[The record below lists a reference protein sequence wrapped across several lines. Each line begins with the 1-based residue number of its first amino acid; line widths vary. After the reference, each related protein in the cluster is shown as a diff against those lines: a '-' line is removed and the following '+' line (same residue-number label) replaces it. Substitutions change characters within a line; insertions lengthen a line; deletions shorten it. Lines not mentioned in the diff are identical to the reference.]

1 MVVSGMEVGIGQG
14 SIAAEVITIMII
26 LSGIAIGV
34 GKAIGSKRLE
44 LFGVEELAQAV
55 LNAAIVGA
63 FAIIVATITQV
74 SHDVDFLTC
83 GGGLPEELTCQMA
96 NVENATFVLMAEGE
110 KTSLALGYYESIM
123 LYFGS
128 FDIQILKGLQPMR
141 EALGDGIKMLN
152 INSTFAAMN
161 SQIANFITQTMLNV
175 FLPLGIIFRSFFA
188 TRKIGGFLIGASIGF
203 YLLFPYFI
211 LIVPSPL
218 PIIDSTVASFKAIN
232 ENANYATMP
241 IAELNDNNRV
251 AEKLYGLS
259 TGDFI
264 GDLILAIKGLAD
276 ANGALLLYV
285 IVGPV
290 IALAANIV
298 FMLAITEMLG
308 SHFVLNVGVI

>member
-1 MVVSGMEVGIGQG
+1 MDIGIASSVV
-14 SIAAEVITIMII
+14 AIMII

-34 GKAIGSKRLE
+34 GKAVGSKRLE
-44 LFGVEELAQAV
+44 LFGVEELAQAM
-55 LNAAIVGA
+55 LNAAIIGV
-63 FAIIVATITQV
+63 FAAIVATITQV
-74 SHDVDFLTC
+74 SADIDFLTC
-83 GGGLPEELTCQMA
+83 GAGLPEELQCQMV
-96 NVENATFVLMAEGE
+96 NVENTSFSLMAESE
-110 KTSLALGYYESIM
+110 KTALTLGYYESLL

-128 FDIQILKGLQPMR
+128 FDIQILKGLEPMS
-141 EALGDGIKMLN
+141 ETLDEGVKMLN

-161 SQIANFITQTMLNV
+161 SQLANFIAQTMLEV

-188 TRKIGGFLIGASIGF
+188 TRKIGGFLIGTAIGF
-203 YLLFPYFI
+203 YLLFPYFV

-218 PIIDSTVASFKAIN
+218 PIVDAVVASFKAIN

-241 IAELNDNNRV
+241 IVDLDDNYAV

-259 TGDFI
+259 TGDFV
-264 GDLILAIKGLAD
+264 GDLIVAIKGLAD

-308 SHFVLNVGVI
+308 SQFVLNVGVI

>member
-1 MVVSGMEVGIGQG
+1 MELGIAS
-14 SIAAEVITIMII
+14 SIVAIMII

-44 LFGVEELAQAV
+44 LFGVEEFAQAV
-55 LNAAIVGA
+55 LNAAIIGV
-63 FAIIVATITQV
+63 FAAIATTITQV
-74 SHDVDFLTC
+74 SSDVDFLTC
-83 GGGLPEELTCQMA
+83 GAGLPEELQCQMA
-96 NVENATFVLMAEGE
+96 NVENTSFSLMTETT
-110 KTSLALGYYESIM
+110 KTSLTLGYYESLL
-123 LYFGS
+123 LYFGA
-128 FDIQILKGLQPMR
+128 FDIQILKGLGPIR
-141 EALGDGIKMLN
+141 ETLGDGIKFLN
-152 INSTFAAMN
+152 LNSTFAAMN
-161 SQIANFITQTMLNV
+161 SQLANFIRQTMLEV

-188 TRKIGGFLIGASIGF
+188 TRKIGGFLIGAAIGF

-218 PIIDSTVASFKAIN
+218 PILDSTVASFKAIN

-241 IAELNDNNRV
+241 IVDLNNNYAV

-259 TGDFI
+259 TGDFV
-264 GDLILAIKGLAD
+264 GALIMAIKGLAD

-285 IVGPV
+285 IIGPV

>member
-1 MVVSGMEVGIGQG
+1 MELEIASAVV
-14 SIAAEVITIMII
+14 TIMII
-26 LSGIAIGV
+26 LSGIAIGI

-44 LFGVEELAQAV
+44 LWGIEELAQAI
-55 LNAAIVGA
+55 LNAAIIGV
-63 FAIIVATITQV
+63 FAIIVATITKV
-74 SHDVDFLTC
+74 SSDIDFLTC
-83 GGGLPEELTCQMA
+83 GASLPEELQCQMA
-96 NVENATFVLMAEGE
+96 NVENTSFSLMAEAT
-110 KTSLALGYYESIM
+110 KTALTLGYYESLL

-128 FDIQILKGLQPMR
+128 FDIQILKGLQPIR
-141 EALGDGIKMLN
+141 ETLGDGIKMLN

-161 SQIANFITQTMLNV
+161 SQLANFIVQTMLKV
-175 FLPLGIIFRSFFA
+175 FLPLGIILRSFFT
-188 TRKIGGFLIGASIGF
+188 TRKIGGFLIGAAIGF

-218 PIIDSTVASFKAIN
+218 PILDSVVVSFKAIN

-241 IAELNDNNRV
+241 IVDLNDNYAV
-251 AEKLYGLS
+251 AKKLHELS
-259 TGDFI
+259 TGDFV
-264 GDLILAIKGLAD
+264 GALITATKGLAD

-308 SHFVLNVGVI
+308 SHFVLNVGVV